1 MKRPPLWLAASALA
15 AAITVA
21 FGVPRWI
28 DHFVSDPSAQVLR
41 LHLIAARIG
50 LMYGWSHIY
59 DVEVQKSA
67 PAGLGPSGT
76 VIDSMHV
83 FISPPPS
90 AWMLIPLAWQ
100 PPAVS
105 FLVLTLTSVAAVVAA
120 ALVVVRGH
128 RLERVPDLAVSV

>member
-21 FGVPRWI
+21 FGVARWI
-28 DHFVSDPSAQVLR
+28 DHFVSDPSAQDLR

-59 DVEVQKSA
+59 DVELQKSVA
-67 PAGLGPSGT
+67 AGLRPSGR
-76 VIDSMHV
+76 VIASMHV
-83 FISPPPS
+83 FIRPPPS

-105 FLVLTLTSVAAVVAA
+105 FLVWTLISVAAFVAA
-120 ALVVVRGH
+120 
-128 RLERVPDLAVSV
+128 EMSVQTRK